1 MCDASAAGGSAIDSE
16 VAPVSGGAPSLI
28 IRFDDPARPS
38 GRREIATDGKRMFFS
53 LAQQEADVWL
63 VEIKGP

>member
-1 MCDASAAGGSAIDSE
+1 LYYKAYDARERASIWIAPVGGGSSR
-16 VAPVSGGAPSLI
+16 LI

-38 GRREIATDGKRMFFS
+38 GRREIATDGKRLFFS

-63 VEIKGP
+63 VELKAR